1 MSRRASY
8 APIPREDFGE
18 KEFYL
23 DEFRDRTLCFA
34 VHVAD
39 CDRRGGF
46 EILGRVVRELIANG
60 TRVVVLIAIRESVN
74 QTAELR
80 RIRRRLLSY
89 IATEDTVALFPNGRG
104 RTAVGD
110 SFTDLSGESDSNPTL
125 GKKLEI
131 AWHVLRSRPLLVGI
145 VEPSAYLVFAQRLG
159 SRLRVRKLVFIEPQG
174 GLSSVS
180 GEQISFMDDTT
191 LTTLLRTGQAEWS
204 GLAERRATLESVQTA
219 LRGGIHSVNLC
230 TLEGLPRELYT
241 YEGSGTLFTL
251 EDYCRVERLGIDDFE
266 EVEQLISRGQRE
278 GVLKTRRPSEIARL
292 LLNGYGATIG
302 AGHLAGVCGLETEPY
317 EAEKVGEIVGL
328 YTVTRFKG
336 EGVGTKLLARVLADA
351 REAGLRYVFACTT
364 APRAAAF
371 FERQGFRLVE
381 KDDVPGVKWDGYD
394 RQRLPLVKVCRHD
407 L

>member
-1 MSRRASY
+1 MSRRASSV
-8 APIPREDFGE
+8 PLPQEDFGE

-23 DEFRDRTLCFA
+23 DEFRARTLCFA
-34 VHVAD
+34 VSVVE

-46 EILGRVVRELIANG
+46 ETLGGVIRDLLANG
-60 TRVVVLIAIRESVN
+60 TRVIVLIAVPESVN

-80 RIRRRLLSY
+80 RIRRRLQSHLTIEETAPLLSG
-89 IATEDTVALFPNGRG
+89 ARG
-104 RTAVGD
+104 RARPGD
-110 SFTDLSGESDSNPTL
+110 SFADLTGDCPSTGAL

-131 AWHVLRSRPLLVGI
+131 VWHTLRSRRLLVGI
-145 VEPSAYLVFAQRLG
+145 VEQAASIMFAQRLG

-174 GLSSVS
+174 GLCSAS

-204 GLAERRATLESVQTA
+204 GMAQRRLVLESVRTA
-219 LRGGIHSVNLC
+219 LRGGVHSVNLC
-230 TLEGLPRELYT
+230 TMKGLPRELYT

-251 EDYCRVERLGIDDFE
+251 EDYCRVERLGIDDFG

-278 GVLKTRRPSEIARL
+278 GVLKTRCPAEIARL

-317 EAEKVGEIVGL
+317 EDEKVGEIVGL

-336 EGVGTKLLARVLADA
+336 EGVGTKLVARVLADA

-371 FERQGFRLVE
+371 FERQGFRLVTT
-381 KDDVPGVKWDGYD
+381 DDVPPKKWEEYD
-394 RQRLPLVKVCRHD
+394 RQRLPALKVCRRD

>member
-1 MSRRASY
+1 MSRRLADATVS
-8 APIPREDFGE
+8 RDSFGE

-23 DEFRDRTLCFA
+23 DEFRARTLCFA
-34 VHVAD
+34 VNVTE

-46 EILGRVVRELIANG
+46 ETLAHVVKELITNG
-60 TRVVVLIAIRESVN
+60 TRLVVLVAIPESMN
-74 QTAELR
+74 GAAQLR
-80 RIRRRLLSY
+80 RIRRRLASY
-89 IATEDTVALFPNGRG
+89 VAGEEFAPFFRNGRG
-104 RTAVGD
+104 RAGIGD
-110 SFTDLSGESDSNPTL
+110 SFVDLSGDCGSMSVL

-131 AWHVLRSRPLLVGI
+131 AWHTLRSRPLLVGT
-145 VEPSAYLVFAQRLG
+145 VEESASVVFAQRLG
-159 SRLRVRKLVFIEPQG
+159 CRLRVRKLVFIEPRG
-174 GLSSVS
+174 GLCSAS

-204 GLAERRATLESVQTA
+204 GMAQRRQVLESVQTA

-230 TLEGLPRELYT
+230 TLQGLPRELYT

-278 GVLKTRRPSEIARL
+278 GVLKIRRPSEIARL

-302 AGHLAGVCGLETEPY
+302 AGHLAGVCALETEPY
-317 EAEKVGEIVGL
+317 EEEKVGEIVGL

-336 EGVGTKLLARVLADA
+336 EGVGTKLVARVLADA
-351 REAGLRYVFACTT
+351 REAGLHYVFACTT
-364 APRAAAF
+364 EPRAASF
-371 FERQGFRLVE
+371 FERQGFRLVTTE
-381 KDDVPGVKWDGYD
+381 DVPPVKWEGYD
-394 RQRLPLVKVCRHD
+394 RQRLPLLKVCRHD

>member
-1 MSRRASY
+1 MSRRPSY
-8 APIPREDFGE
+8 APLPREDFGE

-23 DEFRDRTLCFA
+23 DEFRARTLCFA
-34 VHVAD
+34 VNVED
-39 CDRRGGF
+39 CDRPGGF
-46 EILGRVVRELIANG
+46 ETLGRVARELIANG
-60 TRVVVLIAIRESVN
+60 TRIVVLIAIPESVN
-74 QTAELR
+74 QNAELR
-80 RIRRRLLSY
+80 RVRRRLVSY
-89 IATEDTVALFPNGRG
+89 IATDDTAPFFPNGRG
-104 RTAVGD
+104 RSGVGD
-110 SFTDLSGESDSNPTL
+110 SFADLSGDSASTRAL

-145 VEPSAYLVFAQRLG
+145 VEQPAYVAFAQRLG

-174 GLSSVS
+174 GLCSIS

-191 LTTLLRTGQAEWS
+191 LTALLRTGQAEWS
-204 GLAERRATLESVQTA
+204 GMAHRRQVLQAVQIA

-278 GVLKTRRPSEIARL
+278 GVLKTRRPAEIARL

-302 AGHLAGVCGLETEPY
+302 AGHLAGVCALETEPY
-317 EAEKVGEIVGL
+317 EDEKVGEMVGL

-336 EGVGTKLLARVLADA
+336 EGVGTKLVAQVLADA
-351 REAGLRYVFACTT
+351 RQAGLRYVFACTT
-364 APRAAAF
+364 EPRAAAF
-371 FERQGFRLVE
+371 FERQGFRLVTTN
-381 KDDVPGVKWDGYD
+381 DVPPVKWEGYD
-394 RQRLPLVKVCRHD
+394 RQRLPLLKVCRHD